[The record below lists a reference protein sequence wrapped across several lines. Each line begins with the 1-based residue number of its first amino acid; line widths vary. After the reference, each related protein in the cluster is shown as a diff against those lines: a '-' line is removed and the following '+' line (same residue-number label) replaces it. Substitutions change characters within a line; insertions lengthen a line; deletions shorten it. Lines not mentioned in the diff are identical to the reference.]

1 MQFDRL
7 KRRSFITLLGG
18 AAAWPLAASGQ
29 QPQRT
34 RRIGIL
40 LAVSEGELEYQAGLA
55 ALVQALGQFGWIE
68 GRNID
73 IFTKWAGSDP
83 ATIRTSSEQL
93 VALAPDIIVTFG
105 DSPMAPLLATT
116 RSVPIV
122 FNNVTDP
129 VGAGF
134 VESLAEPGG
143 NATGFLRFEY
153 TLAGKWLD
161 LLRQIAPG
169 IRRVAVL
176 RDSSISAG
184 IGQFAVIQSVAPSV
198 GIDIRAI
205 HLLDATEIERNI
217 ASFARNPNGG
227 LILTA
232 GARALAHSELI
243 IALAARY
250 KLPAVYYRRSFA
262 DRGGLIAYGFD
273 FVQQFRDTAGYV
285 NRILK
290 GDKPADLPVQAP
302 VKYELVI
309 NLKTAKTLGLDVPPS
324 LLARADEVI
333 E

>member
-1 MQFDRL
+1 
-7 KRRSFITLLGG
+7 
-18 AAAWPLAASGQ
+18 
-29 QPQRT
+29 
-34 RRIGIL
+34 
-40 LAVSEGELEYQAGLA
+40 
-55 ALVQALGQFGWIE
+55 
-68 GRNID
+68 
-73 IFTKWAGSDP
+73 
-83 ATIRTSSEQL
+83 
-93 VALAPDIIVTFG
+93 
-105 DSPMAPLLATT
+105 MAPLLATT

-205 HLLDATEIERNI
+205 HLLDAPEIERNI

-250 KLPAVYYRRSFA
+250 KLPAVYYRRSFT

-302 VKYELVI
+302 AKYELVI
-309 NLKTAKTLGLDVPPS
+309 NLKTAKALGLEVPPT

>member
-205 HLLDATEIERNI
+205 HLLDAAEIERNI
-217 ASFARNPNGG
+217 ASLARNPNGG

-273 FVQQFRDTAGYV
+273 FVQQFRDTAGSV

-309 NLKTAKTLGLDVPPS
+309 NLKTAKALGLEVPPM
-324 LLARADEVI
+324 LLARADELI

>member
-1 MQFDRL
+1 M
-7 KRRSFITLLGG
+7 
-18 AAAWPLAASGQ
+18 
-29 QPQRT
+29 
-34 RRIGIL
+34 
-40 LAVSEGELEYQAGLA
+40 SERELEYQAGLA
-55 ALVQALGQFGWIE
+55 ALVQASGQFGWIE

-93 VALAPDIIVTFG
+93 VALAPDIIVTSG

-116 RSVPIV
+116 RSVPIRFQQCQPIQSV
-122 FNNVTDP
+122 RVSSR
-129 VGAGF
+129 
-134 VESLAEPGG
+134 SLAEPGG

-250 KLPAVYYRRSFA
+250 KLPAVYYRQFLYRSWWA
-262 DRGGLIAYGFD
+262 DCLR
-273 FVQQFRDTAGYV
+273 FR
-285 NRILK
+285 L
-290 GDKPADLPVQAP
+290 
-302 VKYELVI
+302 
-309 NLKTAKTLGLDVPPS
+309 
-324 LLARADEVI
+324 RATI
-333 E
+333 SRHGRLR